1 MSSLLNASSM
11 PPELVGA
18 VSKIIDQVMV
28 MLNVLKEA
36 ERAALKKQGKKEIR
50 ADSDYN
56 DDDDSDDD
64 EFEDDDEDDE
74 DSDGEEEIKE
84 DNGGL
89 GLLEKKPEET
99 DMADEEIKE
108 ETVIKKKKGGDD
120 LSDDTSDD
128 EDDFGDRDE
137 MVSFTLRGNIFSLS
151 SK

>member
-1 MSSLLNASSM
+1 M
-11 PPELVGA
+11 PPELLNA
-18 VSKIIDQVMV
+18 FPKIIDQVMV

-56 DDDDSDDD
+56 DDDDSEES
-64 EFEDDDEDDE
+64 EFEDDDSDEE
-74 DSDGEEEIKE
+74 DSDGDEEIKE

-89 GLLEKKPEET
+89 GFVEKKDET

-128 EDDFGDRDE
+128 EDDFGERDE
-137 MVSFTLRGNIFSLS
+137 MVRPLVIIIFIVRVPNHIGHD
-151 SK
+151 